1 MSGGLMALCSV
12 VKHGKR
18 EDLVR
23 YAGPLL
29 ERVLRSAC
37 KEHTNVAIRRYYLK
51 LVQRLGLIFLKTR
64 VAAWRYQR
72 GSRSITFNLS
82 MQPLQPGEY
91 MYRLIICFLAKCIIK
106 KIVPFSPLRL
116 NSNWYFIFFQITYNR
131 FTLLL
136 LLYYSLASIASI
148 GTCLP

>member
-1 MSGGLMALCSV
+1 LYDGVTEGSSEAEISGGLMALCSV

-29 ERVLRSAC
+29 ERVLGSAC
-37 KEHTNVAIRRYYLK
+37 KEHTNVVIRRYYLK

-82 MQPLQPGEY
+82 MQPLQPGAIY
-91 MYRLIICFLAKCIIK
+91 KD
-106 KIVPFSPLRL
+106 
-116 NSNWYFIFFQITYNR
+116 
-131 FTLLL
+131 
-136 LLYYSLASIASI
+136 
-148 GTCLP
+148 

>member
-1 MSGGLMALCSV
+1 MALCSV

-82 MQPLQPGEY
+82 MQPLQPGAIY
-91 MYRLIICFLAKCIIK
+91 TCRLIIF
-106 KIVPFSPLRL
+106 FSQMCPLDAIMAWC
-116 NSNWYFIFFQITYNR
+116 N
-131 FTLLL
+131 
-136 LLYYSLASIASI
+136 
-148 GTCLP
+148 